1 MPIEIKPF
9 GRKGTLYYRF
19 SGRIVADDL
28 AIALQSEEPQ
38 FAALDEDECVTGIV
52 NMSELSTISPALLS
66 QLRTL
71 RLLSD
76 PRVCRVIVVGAS
88 PYLRALALS
97 LGSLGHNGHEFIFR
111 PTLAE
116 ALQAMEP

>member
-1 MPIEIKPF
+1 MSIEIKPF

-28 AIALQSEEPQ
+28 ETALQSEEPL
-38 FAALDEDECVTGIV
+38 FAALDEDRGVTGIV
-52 NMSELSTISPALLS
+52 DMSELSTISPALLS

-76 PRVCRVIVVGAS
+76 PRVWRVIVVGAS
-88 PYLRALALS
+88 PYLRALTLS
-97 LGSLGHNGHEFIFR
+97 LGGLGHNGHEFIFR
-111 PTLAE
+111 PTLAD
-116 ALQAMEP
+116 ALQSIE